1 VRRNKTDVI
10 ITRAAEFSPKSINE
24 EKRSMRVIAST
35 DIPVRRYMGGEYVNE
50 IIPVGSWQ
58 DVKKVPLLDAHSRWS
73 TVDVKGSAINF
84 KKGDVFDCDIVFS
97 SKAEDE
103 FIKAKEGHIDSVSVG
118 YDIREYYYVDAGET
132 LEIFGKSYTANEI
145 PSVIATK
152 TVLRELSL
160 VPIGADADAK
170 IRGKELENS
179 IRMNKS
185 TQERDEE
192 MNKRLGKLT
201 GSRDPNGTT
210 TVETPAA
217 GVVPPATRQE
227 PATVVPPTPAPA
239 AAPTVDLNQ
248 IRAQE
253 RARVS
258 EIQTMCRE
266 CGMTEDFTRKAVD
279 DGLTID
285 TTSALIVKEMRAKAP
300 AKNPSVVTVG
310 TDSSDN
316 LRTVLGIVASRALGA
331 PITDTQKTDLAKS
344 QFNNV
349 RSVVTIAKAVLEN
362 AGIRTAYMSN
372 ADVYDSITRAQQ
384 GMADFTYIVAGAGTN
399 HMISVFESQPRTVE
413 QWTDAVDLSDFNAHN
428 EFDITPIGVIP
439 VVADKAVVTDATLAE
454 YAESVQLATRGLV
467 ANISRQAFISDSF
480 GAFNNL
486 STQFGIAYADTLE
499 YAVYSKLTANGAMKD
514 TKALFHADHNNLGNG
529 ILNSPNL
536 SLAKIAMMKQT
547 YGDKKIGSPARF
559 VIVPVDLEDEARTL
573 VYSIANVVDGKNSG
587 VINPHNGL
595 QVIAT
600 PQLSDTDD
608 WYLAG
613 APGRTVMRAYLNGI
627 RTPEFKVF
635 EARGNEALG
644 FFFRTVFDVGVG
656 VRSPFYLYKMANA
669 GE

>member
-1 VRRNKTDVI
+1 MKRSKVDVI
-10 ITRAAEFSPKSINE
+10 ITRAVDFSPKSINE
-24 EKRSMRVIAST
+24 EKRSMHVVAST
-35 DIPVRRYMGGEYVNE
+35 DTPVRRWMGGEYVNE

-73 TVDVKGSAINF
+73 TADIKGSAQNF
-84 KKGDVFDCDIVFS
+84 KKSDTFECDIIFS

-103 FIKAKEGHIDSVSVG
+103 FIKAKEGHLDSVSVG

-132 LEIFGKSYTANEI
+132 LEIYGKSYTATEI
-145 PSVIATK
+145 PSIVATK

-179 IRMNKS
+179 IRINKS
-185 TQERDEE
+185 TPESEEE
-192 MNKRLGKLT
+192 MNKRLGNLSGK
-201 GSRDPNGTT
+201 RDGNGTT
-210 TVETPAA
+210 AETTPTPAA
-217 GVVPPATRQE
+217 APVAQTRQE
-227 PATVVPPTPAPA
+227 TAPAANPVPAPA
-239 AAPTVDLNQ
+239 AAPAIDLDQ

-253 RARVS
+253 RARVN

-266 CGMTEDFTRKAVD
+266 CGMTEEFTRKAVD
-279 DGLTID
+279 DGLTVD
-285 TTSALIVKEMRAKAP
+285 AVSGLIVKEMRAKTP
-300 AKNPSVVTVG
+300 GKNPSTVSVV

-316 LRTVLGIVASRALGA
+316 LRTVLGIVAARALGA
-331 PITDTQKTDLAKS
+331 PITDTQRSEVAKS

-349 RSVVTIAKAVLEN
+349 RSVVTIAKAILEN
-362 AGIRTAYMSN
+362 AGIRTAYMLN

-384 GMADFTYIVAGAGTN
+384 GMADFTYIIAGAGTN
-399 HMISVFESQPRTVE
+399 HMVSVFESQPRTVE
-413 QWTDAVDLSDFNAHN
+413 QWTDATDLSDFNSHN

-439 VVADKAVVTDATLAE
+439 VVADKGPVTDAVLAE
-454 YAESVQLATRGLV
+454 YAESVQLSTRGLV
-467 ANISRQAFISDSF
+467 ASISRQAFISDSF

-499 YAVYSKLTANGAMKD
+499 YAVYNKLTANGAMKD
-514 TKALFHADHNNLGNG
+514 GKALFHIDHNNLGTG
-529 ILNSPNL
+529 LLTSPNL
-536 SLAKIAMMKQT
+536 TSAKVAMMKQT
-547 YGDKKIGSPARF
+547 YGGKKIGSPARF
-559 VIVPVDLEDEARTL
+559 LIVPADLEDDAKVL
-573 VYSIANVVDGKNSG
+573 VYSNAAVVENMNSNVM
-587 VINPHNGL
+587 NPHKGM

-600 PQLSDTDD
+600 PQLSDDND

-613 APGRTVMRAYLNGI
+613 APGRTVVRAYLNGI

-656 VRSPFYLYKMANA
+656 VRSPFYLYKSANA
-669 GE
+669 